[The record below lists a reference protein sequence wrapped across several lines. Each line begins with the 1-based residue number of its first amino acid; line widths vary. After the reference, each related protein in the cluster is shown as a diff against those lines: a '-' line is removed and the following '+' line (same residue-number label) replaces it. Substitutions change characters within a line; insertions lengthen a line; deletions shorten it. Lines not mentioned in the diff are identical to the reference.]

1 MSSQQNDSIKLS
13 INFEIS
19 TKIKFD
25 VDTPDIMV
33 KY

>member
-1 MSSQQNDSIKLS
+1 MSSQRNDSIKLS
-13 INFEIS
+13 TNFEIS
-19 TKIKFD
+19 TEMKVY